1 MSMASFFA
9 IAKIDVMNAKRE
21 KEMMKIREEFPILD
35 QKING
40 EDLVYLDN
48 AASTQKPRTVI
59 NAIKNYYEND
69 HSNVHRGVH
78 TLSVRATEAYER
90 ARQKV
95 TEFVN
100 SPNKHQIIF
109 TKGTTESINLI
120 ASSVTNLIEK
130 NDEILITAME
140 HHSNIVPWQELCKRT
155 GATLKV
161 IPISEDGDILMD
173 KYREMVTNKTKL
185 VSVVHL
191 SNTLGT
197 INPIEKIINK
207 AKSHSAITVIDGAQA
222 AGHIPIDV
230 QKLDCDF
237 YLFSGHKIYGPTGIG
252 VLYGKEDILNKIDP
266 YQYGGEMILKVT
278 FDETTYNDLP
288 HKFEAGTPNIAGAVG
303 IGASIDFIN
312 SLDRDLCHKHEMSLH
327 DYAMDKLERIDGIRI
342 IGRSSNKSAILSF
355 VIDGMHPHD
364 IGTIINQK
372 GIAVRTGHHC
382 TMPLMDFYEIPGTV
396 RASFSIYNTHS
407 EIDKLIDALK
417 LAIKMLKQ

>member
-1 MSMASFFA
+1 M
-9 IAKIDVMNAKRE
+9 KELRKRSLE
-21 KEMMKIREEFPILD
+21 NIREEFPILH

-48 AASTQKPRTVI
+48 AASTQKPKAVI
-59 NAIKNYYEND
+59 NAIKDYYEND

-78 TLSVRATEAYER
+78 TLSVRATEAYED
-90 ARQKV
+90 AREKV
-95 TEFVN
+95 SQFVN
-100 SPNKHQIIF
+100 SPNKNQIIF

-120 ASSVTNLIEK
+120 AGSLTNLIEK

-155 GATLKV
+155 GAILKI
-161 IPISEDGDILMD
+161 IPINDNGEILID
-173 KYREMVTNKTKL
+173 KYTEMVTNKTKL

-197 INPIEKIINK
+197 INPIEEIIDT
-207 AKSHSAITVIDGAQA
+207 AKLNNAITVIDGAQS
-222 AGHIPIDV
+222 AGHLLVDV
-230 QKLDCDF
+230 QELDCDF
-237 YLFSGHKIYGPTGIG
+237 YLFSGHKVFGPTGIG
-252 VLYGKEDILNKIDP
+252 VLYGKENILNQIDP
-266 YQYGGEMILKVT
+266 YQFGGEMILKVT
-278 FDETTYNDLP
+278 FDETTYNGLP

-312 SLDRDLCHKHEMSLH
+312 SLDRELCHQYEMSLH
-327 DYAMDKLERIDGIRI
+327 DYALEKLEQFDDIRI
-342 IGRSSNKSAILSF
+342 IGRSSKKSAIISF
-355 VIDGMHPHD
+355 VIDGIHPHD

-382 TMPLMDFYEIPGTV
+382 TMPLMDFYGIPGTV
-396 RASFSIYNTHS
+396 RASFSIYNNHA
-407 EIDKLIDALK
+407 EVDKLIDAIK

>member
-1 MSMASFFA
+1 M
-9 IAKIDVMNAKRE
+9 KELRKRSLE
-21 KEMMKIREEFPILD
+21 NIRDEFPILH

-48 AASTQKPRTVI
+48 AASTQKPKAVI
-59 NAIKNYYEND
+59 NAIKDYYEND

-78 TLSVRATEAYER
+78 TLSVRATEAYEN
-90 ARQKV
+90 AREKV
-95 TEFVN
+95 SQFVN
-100 SPNKHQIIF
+100 SPNKNQIIF

-120 ASSVTNLIEK
+120 AGSLTNLIEK

-155 GATLKV
+155 GAILKI
-161 IPISEDGDILMD
+161 IPINDNGEILID
-173 KYREMVTNKTKL
+173 KYTEMVTNKTKL

-197 INPIEKIINK
+197 INPIEEIIDT
-207 AKSHSAITVIDGAQA
+207 AKSNNAITVIDGAQS
-222 AGHIPIDV
+222 AGHLLVDV
-230 QKLDCDF
+230 QELDCDF
-237 YLFSGHKIYGPTGIG
+237 YLFSGHKVFGPTGIG
-252 VLYGKEDILNKIDP
+252 VLYGKENILNQIDP
-266 YQYGGEMILKVT
+266 YQFGGEMILKVT
-278 FDETTYNDLP
+278 FDETTYNGLP

-312 SLDRDLCHKHEMSLH
+312 SLDRELCHQYEMSLH
-327 DYAMDKLERIDGIRI
+327 DYALEKLEQFDDIRI
-342 IGRSSNKSAILSF
+342 IGRSSKKSAIISF
-355 VIDGMHPHD
+355 VIDGIHPHD

-382 TMPLMDFYEIPGTV
+382 TMPLMDFYGIPGTV
-396 RASFSIYNTHS
+396 RASFSIYNNHA
-407 EIDKLIDALK
+407 EVDKLIDAIK

>member
-1 MSMASFFA
+1 M
-9 IAKIDVMNAKRE
+9 KELRKRSLE
-21 KEMMKIREEFPILD
+21 NIRDEFPILH

-48 AASTQKPRTVI
+48 AASTQKPKSVI
-59 NAIKNYYEND
+59 NAIRDYYEND

-78 TLSVRATEAYER
+78 TLSVRATEAYEN
-90 ARQKV
+90 AREKV
-95 TEFVN
+95 SQFVN
-100 SPNKHQIIF
+100 SSNKNQIIF

-120 ASSVTNLIEK
+120 AGSLTNLIEK

-155 GATLKV
+155 GAILKI
-161 IPISEDGDILMD
+161 IPINDNGEILID
-173 KYREMVTNKTKL
+173 KYTEMVTNKTKL

-197 INPIEKIINK
+197 INPIEEIIDT
-207 AKSHSAITVIDGAQA
+207 AKLNNAITVIDGAQSA
-222 AGHIPIDV
+222 SHLLVDV
-230 QKLDCDF
+230 QELDCDF
-237 YLFSGHKIYGPTGIG
+237 YLFSGHKVFGPTGIG
-252 VLYGKEDILNKIDP
+252 VLYGKENILNQIDP
-266 YQYGGEMILKVT
+266 YQFGGEMILKVT
-278 FDETTYNDLP
+278 FDETTYNGLP

-312 SLDRDLCHKHEMSLH
+312 SLDRELCHQYEMSLH
-327 DYAMDKLERIDGIRI
+327 DYALEKLEQFDDIRI
-342 IGRSSNKSAILSF
+342 IGKSSKKSAIISF
-355 VIDGMHPHD
+355 VIDGIHPHD

-382 TMPLMDFYEIPGTV
+382 TMPLMDFYGIPGTV
-396 RASFSIYNTHS
+396 RASFSIYNNHA
-407 EIDKLIDALK
+407 EVDKLIDAIN

>member
-1 MSMASFFA
+1 M
-9 IAKIDVMNAKRE
+9 KELRKRSLDN
-21 KEMMKIREEFPILD
+21 IREEFPILH

-48 AASTQKPRTVI
+48 AASTQKPKAVI
-59 NAIKNYYEND
+59 NAIKDYYEND

-78 TLSVRATEAYER
+78 TLSVRATEAYEN
-90 ARQKV
+90 AREKV
-95 TEFVN
+95 SQFVN
-100 SPNKHQIIF
+100 SPNKNQIIF

-120 ASSVTNLIEK
+120 AGSLTNLIEK

-155 GATLKV
+155 GAILKI
-161 IPISEDGDILMD
+161 IPINDNGEILID
-173 KYREMVTNKTKL
+173 KYTEMVTNKTKL

-197 INPIEKIINK
+197 INPIEEIIDT
-207 AKSHSAITVIDGAQA
+207 AKLNNAITVIDGAQS
-222 AGHIPIDV
+222 AGHLLVDV
-230 QKLDCDF
+230 QELDCDF
-237 YLFSGHKIYGPTGIG
+237 YLFSGHKVFGPTGIG
-252 VLYGKEDILNKIDP
+252 VLYGKENILNQIDP
-266 YQYGGEMILKVT
+266 YQFGGEMILKVT
-278 FDETTYNDLP
+278 FDETTYNGLP

-312 SLDRDLCHKHEMSLH
+312 SLDRELCHQYEMSLH
-327 DYAMDKLERIDGIRI
+327 DYALEKLEQFDNIRI
-342 IGRSSNKSAILSF
+342 IGKSSKKSAIISF
-355 VIDGMHPHD
+355 VIDGIHPHD

-382 TMPLMDFYEIPGTV
+382 TMPLMDFYGIPGTV
-396 RASFSIYNTHS
+396 RASFSIYNNHA
-407 EIDKLIDALK
+407 EVDKLIDAIN